1 MKKIDVAVVGLGV
14 GYWHLQ
20 TYLKSRF
27 INKIF
32 ICDLNKNLE
41 KKILQ
46 TSKKIFISSFN
57 EILRNKKIKIISIA
71 SYDNYHF
78 NQITR
83 SLHNRKNV
91 FVEKPMCMSKTE
103 LKKISIKQKKTNLF
117 LSCNLGLR
125 TNPLFLDIKKK
136 INKKFF
142 GKIFHIEGDYL
153 WGRVNKFYGWR
164 SKLEY
169 YSKIYG
175 AAVHI
180 VDLITWLI
188 GDYPKFVFAE
198 GNKIGTN
205 NKLKFNSFVILNLI
219 FKKNLIVKITGN
231 GPCAHPHFHGLKI
244 FGTSKTFTHDYNL
257 TRFFSNKK
265 INTLTLK
272 ESLYPAREN
281 RKKVLDSFIKGV
293 VNKKTKFFLVD
304 TKSVYNVMDICFAA
318 EESMITKKRI
328 RIKYS
333 Q

>member
-125 TNPLFLDIKKK
+125 TNPLFLDIKTK
-136 INKKFF
+136 INKKNFF

-164 SKLEY
+164 SKLRY

-175 AAVHI
+175 SAVHI
-180 VDLITWLI
+180 IDLITWLI

-198 GNKIGTN
+198 GNKIGTR
-205 NKLKFNSFVILNLI
+205 NKMKFNSFVIINLI

-231 GPCAHPHFHGLKI
+231 GPCVYPHFHGLRI
-244 FGTSKTFTHDYNL
+244 FGTNKTFTHDYNL
-257 TRFFSNKK
+257 TRFYSHKK
-265 INTLTLK
+265 INSLNLNK
-272 ESLYPAREN
+272 SLYPAKEN

-293 VNKKTKFFLVD
+293 INKRSKFFLVD
-304 TKSVYNVMDICFAA
+304 TKSVYNVMNICFAA
-318 EESMITKKRI
+318 EESMLTKKRI
-328 RIKYS
+328 RIKY
-333 Q
+333 